1 MWPLQAIYWPMDQ
14 RTSLIT
20 LAETLAAHR
29 GVTHFAISMRALG
42 KGDFFKNM
50 IEKGADCRT
59 QTAAKLFVWF
69 NENWPGDLEWPRH
82 IPRPAK
88 SKREAA

>member
-1 MWPLQAIYWPMDQ
+1 MKAATGYYAVMDQ

-50 IEKGADCRT
+50 KDKGWDCRT
-59 QTAAKLFVWF
+59 RTAERVLGWF
-69 NENWPGDLEWPRH
+69 DANWPSDLQWPAP
-82 IPRPAK
+82 IKRP
-88 SKREAA
+88 SKTGRAA

>member
-1 MWPLQAIYWPMDQ
+1 MDQ
-14 RTSLIT
+14 RHALIT
-20 LAETLAAHR
+20 LAQALASHQ
-29 GVTHFAISMRALG
+29 GVTHYAISMRALG

-50 IEKGADCRT
+50 IEKGTDCRT

-69 NENWPGDLEWPRH
+69 DANWPADLEWPRH
-82 IPRPAK
+82 IPRPSK